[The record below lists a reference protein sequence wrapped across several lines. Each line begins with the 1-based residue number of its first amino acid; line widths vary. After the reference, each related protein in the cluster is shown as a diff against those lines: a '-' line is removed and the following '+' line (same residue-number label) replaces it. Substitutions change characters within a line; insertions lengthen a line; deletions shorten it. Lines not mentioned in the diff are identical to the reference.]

1 MVPPHGAGYR
11 WLLVATQLGIFD
23 EAAPALPEGMRYQ
36 RELVSADEEAG
47 LLAQLRPLPFKE
59 FEFHG
64 FLGKRR
70 VVSYGFRYEFS
81 SAKLFAA
88 DPFPEWL
95 LALREKAGTFAGLE
109 PASLV
114 QASVLEYSEGAGIG
128 WHRDRPVFADVVG
141 LSLLSSCAFR
151 LRRKVGEKF
160 ERFTLTA
167 EPRSAY
173 LLRGP
178 SRDEWYHSIP
188 GVKTLRYAITFRQRR
203 PQGV

>member
-11 WLLVATQLGIFD
+11 WFIVATQLGIFD

-36 RELVSADEEAG
+36 RELISADEEAG

-70 VVSYGFRYEFS
+70 VVSYGWKYEFS
-81 SAKLFAA
+81 SARINPA
-88 DPFPEWL
+88 DPLPEWL
-95 LALREKAGTFAGLE
+95 APLRNKAGAFAGLE
-109 PASLV
+109 PRSLQ
-114 QASVLEYSEGAGIG
+114 QALVLEYSEGSGIG
-128 WHRDRPVFADVVG
+128 WHRDKPVFGDVIGV
-141 LSLLSSCAFR
+141 SLLAPCAFR

-160 ERFTLTA
+160 ERINVTV

-178 SRDEWYHSIP
+178 ARHEWYHSIP
-188 GVKTLRYAITFRQRR
+188 GVKALRYAVTFRELRR
-203 PQGV
+203 